1 MCARV
6 ADGRKHLGTGGH
18 ARSRMRWYSRP
29 VAVARA
35 RMLARPRARA
45 CVPAAAGV
53 SRSPPGQRWKSAGW
67 TAPPPTHRRWR
78 APNSVCCSWHPPPR
92 RPGFSWAAVPVLPV
106 LQEPR
111 RTALWPRS
119 PPPLAPPA
127 QRRPQPSRAPR
138 TLQWSGGRGTRC
150 APRSRAAG
158 RCLLQAPA
166 SSLSAFCLLC
176 WPPAPPSH
184 AVTDARV

>member
-29 VAVARA
+29 VAVAGA

-78 APNSVCCSWHPPPR
+78 APNSVCGSWHPPPR

-119 PPPLAPPA
+119 PPPSRPRRSAGRNRLAPLERCNGQGGGARAALLARARPA
-127 QRRPQPSRAPR
+127 GACCRRPPR
-138 TLQWSGGRGTRC
+138 PCRHFACC
-150 APRSRAAG
+150 AGHQHLP
-158 RCLLQAPA
+158 LTP
-166 SSLSAFCLLC
+166 
-176 WPPAPPSH
+176 
-184 AVTDARV
+184 